1 MNYMSCLSRWRI
13 LIRKALSPVE
23 KTAPATATA
32 EPVSEQDEDEKLL
45 NEMEELTNAMDR
57 KKKRAKKVLAKKRAK
72 VCSSSLICVL
82 LCRDASGLRTMFCHN
97 SVDIS

>member
-72 VCSSSLICVL
+72 VCSSSSFVFFYAEMRRALGLCSVIIQLI
-82 LCRDASGLRTMFCHN
+82 
-97 SVDIS
+97 